1 MNSIKFFDTTLR
13 DGEQAPGYSMNV
25 ADKLEFAKQLE
36 RLGVDVIEA
45 GFAISSDE
53 DFESIRSIAQT
64 IKNASVCSLS
74 RLVKGDIDRSAQAI
88 KDAARP
94 RIHTF
99 IATSDIHMQHKLKM
113 SPNQVLTRVEE
124 LVRYAKGQCDD
135 IEFSAEDATR
145 SDWDFLVQVY
155 NTAIASGATVL
166 NVPDTVGYTTPNE
179 MYDLITYLRGKVKGI
194 DKVDISVHCHND
206 LGMAVA
212 NTLAAVR
219 AGATQVEGAI
229 NGIGERA
236 GNASLEEVAMAL
248 HTRKSYFGVETG
260 INTRQ
265 IYRTS
270 KMLSTIT
277 GVAINPSKPIVGANA
292 FAHESGIHQHGVL
305 NERLTYEIMSPE
317 SVGVYQNKMV
327 LGKHSGKHAFE
338 DRLSELG
345 FTLTPEQLEKVFV
358 DFKKLTDKK
367 RVISDRDIE
376 ALVGS
381 EKVQVAETFTLESFT
396 VQSGTQTTATS
407 SVRLAKGDEVC
418 EDAALGTGPID
429 AAFKAV
435 DRITGAESELV
446 NYTIQSVTEGE
457 DALGEVVV
465 KLKAASGEIV
475 TGRGLSTDIIE
486 ASIKAYVNGI
496 NKVLETGLEPQ
507 PRLEEYTV

>member
-1 MNSIKFFDTTLR
+1 MNRIKIFDTTLR
-13 DGEQAPGYSMNV
+13 DGEQAPGYSMNI
-25 ADKLEFAKQLE
+25 AEKLELARQLE
-36 RLGVDVIEA
+36 RLGVDMIEA

-53 DFESIRSIAQT
+53 DFESIRT
-64 IKNASVCSLS
+64 ITEAMKTTGVCSLA
-74 RLVKGDIDRSAQAI
+74 RLVKGDIDRAAQAI
-88 KDAARP
+88 EGAAHP

-99 IATSDIHMQHKLKM
+99 IATSDIHMKHKLKM
-113 SPNQVLTRVEE
+113 SPNQVLARVEE
-124 LVRYAKGQCDD
+124 LVRYAKSYCDD
-135 IEFSAEDATR
+135 IEFSAEDASR
-145 SDWDFLVQVY
+145 SDWEFLARVY
-155 NTAIASGATVL
+155 STAIASGATVI
-166 NVPDTVGYTTPNE
+166 NVPDTVGYTTPSE
-179 MYDLITYLRGKVKGI
+179 MYDLITYLRGKVQGI

-212 NTLAAVR
+212 NTMAAVR
-219 AGATQVEGAI
+219 AGATQIECTV

-236 GNASLEEVAMAL
+236 GNASLEEVVMAL
-248 HTRKSYFGVETG
+248 NTRKSYFKAETA

-270 KMLSTIT
+270 KLLSTIT
-277 GVAINPSKPIVGANA
+277 GVPVHPSKPVVGANA

-338 DRLSELG
+338 DRLNELG
-345 FTLTPEQLEKVFV
+345 FNLSPKHLERAFA

-381 EKVQVAETFTLESFT
+381 EKVQVAESFALESFT
-396 VQSGTQTTATS
+396 VQSGTQTTSTS
-407 SVRLAKGDEVC
+407 SVRLSKGGEVC

-435 DRITGAESELV
+435 DRITGTRSELM

-496 NKVLETGLEPQ
+496 NKALETSLEVQ
-507 PRLEEYTV
+507 PKLREYTI